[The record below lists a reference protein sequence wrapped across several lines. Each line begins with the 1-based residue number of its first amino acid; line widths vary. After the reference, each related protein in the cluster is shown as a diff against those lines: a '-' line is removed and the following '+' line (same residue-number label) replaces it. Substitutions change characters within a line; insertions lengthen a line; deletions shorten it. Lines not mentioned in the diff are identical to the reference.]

1 MSPLT
6 RALLASVALASASA
20 CGGGVPATG
29 PPDGLVVLSPE
40 RLTQLK
46 AEATP
51 APPSTSAEDAGGTG
65 ALTPPEPPDD
75 PKAFVSEALA
85 DHFLAECRA
94 RPAAPPLKAD
104 AGASSGVDGLIYRG
118 TIAPKDL
125 PPMPADNMFR
135 CAQNNPEFL
144 DPNKVAETAGSFFVT
159 QLFETLLVPAPGNTP
174 VRPGQAERWDVS
186 ADGLTYTFHLRP
198 GLVWSDGTPITSR
211 TFRDS
216 WLRGLD
222 PKTASRNA
230 EQLWYIQGAK
240 AFNTGSETNPG
251 TVGVHAV
258 DDLTLEVV
266 LTSPAAF
273 FPELVTY
280 TAYAPVPLHVIEAH
294 GTHWTRPENIVV
306 NGPFTLTEF
315 APRDRATLRKNPRYW
330 DAAHVDLDGVIVFS
344 SDSESRNELLYS
356 TGQIHWA
363 SPLGP
368 DRVAAWLKDG
378 RSDLYVVDNLCTYYY
393 VMNTKRPP
401 FDDKRV
407 RHAFNQAI
415 DKRRLASTVLS
426 SFQQPATNL
435 LADSYRGRIGYV
447 PVPGDPFDAAAARR
461 ELADAG
467 YPRGAGF
474 PKVELLFN
482 TFELHRQIAN
492 FFARNVAE
500 NLGVDLTSS
509 NMEWKSLLKL
519 VQSGDYAIARTS
531 WCADYTDPYTFLGV
545 FASESKNNYS
555 RYDNAVYDG
564 LLDQIRHE
572 TDNDERNALICA
584 AEKVLNRDLP
594 IIPLYFY
601 TRAYLLRP
609 EVSGFLPQNTDDHY
623 LKWVSL
629 RGRGG
634 E

>member
-1 MSPLT
+1 
-6 RALLASVALASASA
+6 
-20 CGGGVPATG
+20 
-29 PPDGLVVLSPE
+29 
-40 RLTQLK
+40 
-46 AEATP
+46 
-51 APPSTSAEDAGGTG
+51 
-65 ALTPPEPPDD
+65 
-75 PKAFVSEALA
+75 
-85 DHFLAECRA
+85 
-94 RPAAPPLKAD
+94 
-104 AGASSGVDGLIYRG
+104 
-118 TIAPKDL
+118 
-125 PPMPADNMFR
+125 MPADNMFR

-144 DPNKVAETAGSFFVT
+144 DPNKVAETAGSFFVG
-159 QLFETLLVPAPGNTP
+159 QMFETLLVPAPGNTP
-174 VRPGQAERWDVS
+174 VRPGQAERWEVS

-198 GLVWSDGTPITSR
+198 GLVWSDGVPITAR

-230 EQLWYIQGAK
+230 EQLWYIKGAK
-240 AFNTGSETNPG
+240 AFNTGTETNPG
-251 TVGVHAV
+251 TVAIRAV
-258 DDLTLEVV
+258 DDLTLEVE

-273 FPELVTY
+273 FPELATY

-294 GTHWTRPENIVV
+294 GAHWTRPENIVV
-306 NGPFTLTEF
+306 NGPFILTEF
-315 APRDRATLRKNPRYW
+315 APRDRATMKKNPRYW
-330 DAAHVDLDGVIVFS
+330 DAANVDLDGVIIFS
-344 SDSESRNELLYS
+344 SDSESRNELLYE

-363 SPLGP
+363 YPLGP
-368 DRVAAWLKDG
+368 DHVATWLKSG
-378 RSDLYVVDNLCTYYY
+378 RSDLHVVDNLCTYYY
-393 VMNTKRPP
+393 VMNTTRPP

-415 DKRRLASTVLS
+415 DKRRLTTSVLS
-426 SFQQPATNL
+426 SFQQPAPNL

-447 PVPGDPFDAAAARR
+447 PVAGDDFDAVAARAA
-461 ELADAG
+461 LADAG

-482 TFELHRQIAN
+482 TFELHRQIAD
-492 FFARNVAE
+492 FATRSIAE
-500 NLGVDLTSS
+500 NLGVELTSS

-519 VQSGDYAIARTS
+519 VQSGDFSIARTS
-531 WCADYTDPYTFLGV
+531 WCGDYTDPYTFLGV
-545 FASESKNNYS
+545 FAAQSKNNYP
-555 RYDNAVYDG
+555 RYANPVYDG
-564 LLDQIRHE
+564 LLDRIRKE
-572 TDNDERNALICA
+572 TDNAERNALICA

-609 EVSGFLPQNTDDHY
+609 EVSGFLPQILDDHY